1 MMRKGKDAL
10 RVIVDAGVGS
20 DGLLMR
26 QAKAWL
32 DPGAAE
38 YCLLDEEHR
47 GIPDVEILDKVL
59 GRDTVL
65 VTKDRVL
72 HNLALHKGFR
82 SLTLDK
88 NGRLTRRALPG
99 IRLPRQEAAS
109 TQKEL
114 RADYVRDPSILAL
127 KLKDGF
133 SEKQFQKYR
142 RRRRRIRNYFG
153 SADNIA
159 NASVTI
165 ASRRGQRGA
174 LYGYMLHL
182 AGKSGVKGLKASE
195 GYCRAADGHA
205 DPCFCIMHAL
215 ADLYLLEIDEM
226 AVELYVIPRDSLSL
240 VRLLLKGSGSE
251 RLTGSGHALGLLL
264 DGLSEV
270 DVYPCTKGRFYD
282 MAEKKLT
289 QLARSSTNEVV
300 TIDFADMVRR
310 VSEPLPDD
318 AVAVDPG
325 G

>member
-32 DPGAAE
+32 DPRAAE

-72 HNLALHKGFR
+72 HNRALHKGFR
-82 SLTLDK
+82 SLTLDE

-114 RADYVRDPSILAL
+114 RADYVRDPSVLAL

-142 RRRRRIRNYFG
+142 RRRRRIRSYFG
-153 SADNIA
+153 SAENIA
-159 NASVTI
+159 KASVTI
-165 ASRRGQRGA
+165 ASRRGRRGG
-174 LYGYMLHL
+174 LHGYILHL

-195 GYCRAADGHA
+195 GYCFAADGHA
-205 DPCFCIMHAL
+205 DPYFCVMHAV
-215 ADLYLLEIDEM
+215 ADLYLLDLDSTV
-226 AVELYVIPRDSLSL
+226 VELFIIPPDSLTV
-240 VRLLLKGSGSE
+240 VRPLLHGNGE
-251 RLTGSGHALGLLL
+251 RQAGCGDALGLLL
-264 DGLSEV
+264 DGLAEV
-270 DVYPCTKGRFYD
+270 SVYPCTKGRFYE

-289 QLARSSTNEVV
+289 QLMRSRTNEIV
-300 TIDFADMVRR
+300 TIHFGDMVRR
-310 VSEPLPDD
+310 ISGPLPVSAD
-318 AVAVDPG
+318 AVEPG